1 MNKAKFNVRI
11 RDCVNGVPLG
21 VRLSEVSGYVFMFSG
36 LRFGVSRWSANHWTV
51 TELSTGLKV
60 MDGTTR
66 KDAVD
71 RFLKDRGIVAAIR
84 KVVEE
89 NGEDVN
95 PEIVPKTEFL
105 VAR

>member
-11 RDCVNGVPLG
+11 RDCMNGVLLG
-21 VRLSEVSGYVFMFSG
+21 ERFSEVSGYVFLYSG
-36 LRFGVSRWSANHWTV
+36 LRFGVSRWSVNQWNI
-51 TELSTGLKV
+51 TELSTGSKV

-66 KDAVD
+66 KDVVD
-71 RFLKDRGIVAAIR
+71 RFLKDRGIMAAIR